1 MRNLYVSVLKSIFLP
16 VNLVSMNM
24 ITLEQT
30 EYNQQQLSLLLA
42 YLKMQGYRFT
52 TTSPASHEKVNN
64 RPENAMANNLA
75 GIFGWNRSFRAD
87 AVEVSLFDLMQS
99 AKILTKTENGWKS
112 LLRVSSINSR
122 INFSLKEQLFLHSAY
137 PTTGNEAVF
146 FGPDTYRFANEI
158 QHFLSTNN
166 QYVYRAV
173 DIGTGS
179 GVGAVL
185 LAQALPE
192 SEIIAADIN
201 HAALNLA
208 RINVDIADIHN
219 IKIVHSDL
227 LNNIKGNFDLIIA
240 NPPYL
245 VDEAKRTYRHGGGQ
259 LGTQLSLDIV
269 DAAIQ
274 RLNPS
279 GALLLYTGVAIVDG
293 HDAFLVEVETKLKRA
308 GFTFHYSEIDPDIFG
323 EELLSETYNKAD
335 RIAAVVLTARK
346 QTG

>member
-1 MRNLYVSVLKSIFLP
+1 MRNLYVSVLINNFLP
-16 VNLVSMNM
+16 VNLLNMNIM
-24 ITLEQT
+24 PLEQT
-30 EYNQQQLSLLLA
+30 NHNQQNLGLLLA
-42 YLKMQGYRFT
+42 YLKVQNYRFT
-52 TTSPASHEKVNN
+52 TISPASHEKVNK
-64 RPENAMANNLA
+64 RPENAMASDLK
-75 GIFGWNRSFRAD
+75 GIFGWNRSFNAD
-87 AVEVSLFDLMQS
+87 VVEASLFDLMQS
-99 AKILTKTENGWKS
+99 AKIVTQVENSWKS
-112 LLRVSSINSR
+112 LLRVA
-122 INFSLKEQLFLHSAY
+122 SLKEQLFLHSAY
-137 PTTGNEAVF
+137 PTTSNEAVF
-146 FGPDTYRFANEI
+146 FGPDTYRFANAI

-166 QYVYRAV
+166 QSVYRAV

-208 RINVDIADIHN
+208 RINVDTADIHT
-219 IKIVHSDL
+219 IKLVHSDL
-227 LNNIKGNFDLIIA
+227 LNDVKGNFDLIIA

-293 HDAFLVEVETKLKRA
+293 HDTFLAEVETKLKRA